1 MEEEEKEEKS
11 MSVAIL
17 LLVARCSAWM
27 LSEMSAIKYKYDWI
41 FFEVLPLSLF
51 KPSYFLLWPILIK

>member
-1 MEEEEKEEKS
+1 MEKEEKEEKS
-11 MSVAIL
+11 MSFAIL

-41 FFEVLPLSLF
+41 FFEVWPLSLF
-51 KPSYFLLWPILIK
+51 